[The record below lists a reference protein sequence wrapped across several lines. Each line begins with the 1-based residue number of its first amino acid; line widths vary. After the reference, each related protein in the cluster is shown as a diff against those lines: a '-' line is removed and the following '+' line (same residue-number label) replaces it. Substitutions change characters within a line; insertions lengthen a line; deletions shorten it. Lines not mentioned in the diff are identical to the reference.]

1 MKNRYIIWM
10 LLMLCSSAIFAQN
23 KTPNS
28 GSIELKIIDAITK
41 KPIEFAVITI
51 QSKNIKKSKYSD
63 KNGNVIFDSICV
75 DNYSVEI
82 KFTGYQKH
90 IVKDISVFTNKTTIK
105 TIALE
110 YSNSSQEIV
119 IRDKAILI
127 DKDDPTQNSYRT
139 IQKKPTQ
146 NLNAIASYSR
156 GIDSRNGN
164 SVNIRGSRAENTA
177 YYIDGVRVSN
187 TDEPNNEPNNEQYQ
201 KVAEN
206 SFKITEKEPLSTFS
220 IDVDKASYANIRRYL
235 NNNSLPPKDAVR
247 VEEMINYFNYDIVLE
262 KSIHPF
268 IIKTEM
274 TNSPWD
280 VNKKLVHITLKAP
293 EINLSEA
300 PQNNLTFLIDVS
312 GSMSSSDKL
321 PLLIE
326 SMKLLIDKM
335 RADDKISI
343 VVYAGAAGLVL
354 SPTSGKDKE
363 NIYSALD
370 KLEAGG
376 STAGGQGIELAYKIA
391 KENFITNGNNR
402 IILATDGDF
411 NVGIYNIND
420 LTKLIEQKRET
431 GIYLSVLGFGT
442 GNINDVTMET
452 LADKGNGNYNYIDGI
467 LEGKKVLVNEL
478 GGTLYTVAKDV
489 KIQIEFNPKYVKLYK
504 LIGYEN
510 RMLATE
516 DFNNDKKDAGELG
529 AGHCVTAIYE
539 IITNAS
545 ATSSIDSLKYQQTSL
560 TTLANGD
567 EMMNLKVRYKKLN
580 DTNSIK
586 FEMPVKYN
594 AQPFELAS
602 NEMKFAV
609 SVALFGLKLR
619 TSESVNKVTYNE
631 IIKIGKAAKGN
642 DDNGYRAE
650 FIKLVET
657 AQLLAKRGSE

>member
-1 MKNRYIIWM
+1 
-10 LLMLCSSAIFAQN
+10 MLCSSAIFAQN

-28 GSIELKIIDAITK
+28 GSLEFKIIDAVTK
-41 KPIEFAVITI
+41 KPIEFAIIII
-51 QSKNIKKSKYSD
+51 QSTTYKKSQPSD
-63 KNGNVIFDSICV
+63 KNGEVKFDSLTAGKYEAMISFV
-75 DNYSVEI
+75 
-82 KFTGYQKH
+82 GYRKLMLT
-90 IVKDISVFTNKTTIK
+90 DISINAGKITSR

-110 YSNSSQEIV
+110 SNTATQLHALM
-119 IRDKAILI
+119 IRDKVQLI
-127 DKDDPTQNSYRT
+127 DKDDPTQNSFRK
-139 IQKKPTQ
+139 IQNNPKQ
-146 NLNAIASYSR
+146 NLNSIAGVSR

-164 SVNIRGSRAENTA
+164 SVNIRGSRSDNTA
-177 YYIDGVRVSN
+177 YYIDGFRVSN
-187 TDEPNNEPNNEQYQ
+187 TNETNSEQYQ

-206 SFKITEKEPLSTFS
+206 SFKITAQEPLSTFS

-235 NNNSLPPKDAVR
+235 NDNSLPPKDAVR
-247 VEEMINYFNYDIVLE
+247 VEEMINYFNYDIALE

-268 IIKTEM
+268 VLKTEM
-274 TNSPWD
+274 SNSPWD
-280 VNKKLVHITLKAP
+280 VNKKLVHITLKAH

-312 GSMSSSDKL
+312 GSMNSNDKL

-326 SMKLLIDKM
+326 SMKLLIEKM
-335 RADDKISI
+335 RPEDKISI

-354 SPTSGKDKE
+354 SPTSGKDKAK
-363 NIYSALD
+363 IYNALD

-391 KENFITNGNNR
+391 KENFIAKGNNR

-452 LADKGNGNYNYIDGI
+452 LADKGNGNYNYIDGV
-467 LEGKKVLVNEL
+467 LEGKKVLVSEL

-609 SVALFGLKLR
+609 SVALFGMKLR

-631 IIKIGKAAKGN
+631 IIKIGKAAKGS

>member
-23 KTPNS
+23 KTPNH
-28 GSIELKIIDAITK
+28 GSLELKIIDAVTK
-41 KPIEFAVITI
+41 KPIEFAIIII
-51 QSKNIKKSKYSD
+51 QSTTYKKSQPSD
-63 KNGNVIFDSICV
+63 KNGEVKFDSLASGKYDAMISFV
-75 DNYSVEI
+75 
-82 KFTGYQKH
+82 GYRKLMLT
-90 IVKDISVFTNKTTIK
+90 DIPINADKITSR

-110 YSNSSQEIV
+110 SNTATQLHALM
-119 IRDKAILI
+119 IRDKAQLI

-139 IQKKPTQ
+139 IQNNPTQ
-146 NLNAIASYSR
+146 NLNAIAGYSR

-164 SVNIRGSRAENTA
+164 SVNIRGSRSDNTA

-187 TDEPNNEPNNEQYQ
+187 TNETNSEQYQ

-206 SFKITEKEPLSTFS
+206 SFKITAQEPLSTFS

-235 NNNSLPPKDAVR
+235 NDNSLPPKDAVR
-247 VEEMINYFNYDIVLE
+247 IEEMINYFNYDIALE

-268 IIKTEM
+268 VLKTEM
-274 TNSPWD
+274 ANSPWD

-293 EINLSEA
+293 EINLSEV

-312 GSMSSSDKL
+312 GSMNSNDKL

-326 SMKLLIDKM
+326 SMKLLIEKM
-335 RADDKISI
+335 RPEDKISI

-363 NIYSALD
+363 KIYSALD

-391 KENFITNGNNR
+391 KENFIAKGNNR

-467 LEGKKVLVNEL
+467 LEGKKVLVSEL

-539 IITNAS
+539 IITNNTS
-545 ATSSIDSLKYQQTSL
+545 ATSSVDSLKYQQTSL

>member
-1 MKNRYIIWM
+1 M
-10 LLMLCSSAIFAQN
+10 LLILCSSAIFAQN
-23 KTPNS
+23 KKIAK
-28 GSIELKIIDAITK
+28 GSLNIKVIDASSK
-41 KPIEFAVITI
+41 KPIESAAITI
-51 QSKNIKKSKYSD
+51 LSKTYKKSKLSD
-63 KNGNVIFDSICV
+63 KNGEVKFDSLTIGLYDAMV
-75 DNYSVEI
+75 SFVGFRKSKI
-82 KFTGYQKH
+82 IG
-90 IVKDISVFTNKTTIK
+90 ISVISNKISSRTI
-105 TIALE
+105 TLE
-110 YSNSSQEIV
+110 SSTVTQLSEVV
-119 IRDKAILI
+119 IRDKVQLI
-127 DKDDPTQNSYRT
+127 DKDEPTQNNFRV
-139 IQKKPTQ
+139 IQNKPTQ
-146 NLNAIASYSR
+146 NLNSIAGISR
-156 GIDSRNGN
+156 GIDSRNEN
-164 SVNIRGSRAENTA
+164 NINVRGSRSESTA
-177 YYIDGVRVSN
+177 YYIDGIRVSN
-187 TDEPNNEPNNEQYQ
+187 TNETNNEKYQ

-247 VEEMINYFNYDIVLE
+247 VEEMINYFNYDIALE
-262 KSIHPF
+262 KSTHPF

-274 TNSPWD
+274 ANSPWD

-326 SMKLLIDKM
+326 SMKLLIEKM

-354 SPTSGKDKE
+354 SPTSGKDKAK
-363 NIYSALD
+363 IYSALD

-376 STAGGQGIELAYKIA
+376 STAGGEGIELAYKIA
-391 KENFITNGNNR
+391 KENFIAKGNNR

-442 GNINDVTMET
+442 GNINDETMET

-539 IITNAS
+539 IITN
-545 ATSSIDSLKYQQTSL
+545 TSTTSNIDSLKYQQTSL

-567 EMMNLKVRYKKLN
+567 EMMNLKVRYKKPN

-586 FEMPVKYN
+586 FEIPVKYN
-594 AQPFELAS
+594 TQPFELAS

-609 SVALFGLKLR
+609 SVALFGMKLR

-650 FIKLVET
+650 FVKLVET
-657 AQLLAKRGSE
+657 AQLLAKRSSE

>member
-1 MKNRYIIWM
+1 MKNRYIFWM
-10 LLMLCSSAIFAQN
+10 LLMLCSSPIFAQN
-23 KTPNS
+23 KTPNH
-28 GSIELKIIDAITK
+28 GSLELKIIDAVTK
-41 KPIEFAVITI
+41 KPIEFAIIII
-51 QSKNIKKSKYSD
+51 QSTTYKKSQPSD
-63 KNGNVIFDSICV
+63 KNGEVKFDSLAAGKYDAMISFV
-75 DNYSVEI
+75 
-82 KFTGYQKH
+82 GYRKLMLTDVP
-90 IVKDISVFTNKTTIK
+90 INAGKITSRTI
-105 TIALE
+105 TLQSSTVTQLHALM
-110 YSNSSQEIV
+110 
-119 IRDKAILI
+119 IRDKAQLI
-127 DKDDPTQNSYRT
+127 DKDDPTQNSFRK
-139 IQKKPTQ
+139 IQNNPTQ

-164 SVNIRGSRAENTA
+164 SVNIRGSRSDNTA

-187 TDEPNNEPNNEQYQ
+187 TNETNSEQYQ

-206 SFKITEKEPLSTFS
+206 SFKITAQEPLSTFS

-247 VEEMINYFNYDIVLE
+247 VEEMINYFNYDIALE

-268 IIKTEM
+268 VLKTEM

-312 GSMSSSDKL
+312 GSMNSNDKL

-335 RADDKISI
+335 RPEDKISI

-354 SPTSGKDKE
+354 SPTSGKDKAK
-363 NIYSALD
+363 IYSALD

-391 KENFITNGNNR
+391 KVNFITNGNNR

-467 LEGKKVLVNEL
+467 LEGKKVLVSEL

-489 KIQIEFNPKYVKLYK
+489 KIQIEFNPKYVKLYR

-545 ATSSIDSLKYQQTSL
+545 ATSSIDSLKYQKTSL

-609 SVALFGLKLR
+609 SVALFGMKLR

-631 IIKIGKAAKGN
+631 IIKMGKAAKGN

-657 AQLLAKRGSE
+657 AQLLAKKDSE

>member
-1 MKNRYIIWM
+1 MKNRYIIWI

-23 KTPNS
+23 KTPNY
-28 GSIELKIIDAITK
+28 GSLELKIIDAVTK
-41 KPIEFAVITI
+41 KPIEFAIIII
-51 QSKNIKKSKYSD
+51 QSTTYKKSQPSD
-63 KNGNVIFDSICV
+63 KNGEVKFDSLAADKYDAMISFV
-75 DNYSVEI
+75 
-82 KFTGYQKH
+82 GYRKLMLT
-90 IVKDISVFTNKTTIK
+90 DIPINADKITSR

-110 YSNSSQEIV
+110 SNTATQLHALMIH
-119 IRDKAILI
+119 DKAQVI
-127 DKDDPTQNSYRT
+127 DKDDPTQNSFRK
-139 IQKKPTQ
+139 IQTKPTQ

-164 SVNIRGSRAENTA
+164 SVNIRGSRSDNTA

-187 TDEPNNEPNNEQYQ
+187 TNETNSEQYQ

-206 SFKITEKEPLSTFS
+206 SFKITAQEPLSTFS

-235 NNNSLPPKDAVR
+235 NDNSLPPKDAVR
-247 VEEMINYFNYDIVLE
+247 VEEMINYFNYDIALE

-268 IIKTEM
+268 VLKTEM
-274 TNSPWD
+274 ANSPWD

-312 GSMSSSDKL
+312 GSMNSIDKL

-326 SMKLLIDKM
+326 SMKLLIEKM
-335 RADDKISI
+335 RPEDKISI

-354 SPTSGKDKE
+354 SPTSGKDKAE
-363 NIYSALD
+363 IYSALD

-391 KENFITNGNNR
+391 KENFIAKGNNR

-420 LTKLIEQKRET
+420 LTKLIAQKRET

-467 LEGKKVLVNEL
+467 LEGKKVLVSEL
-478 GGTLYTVAKDV
+478 GGTIYTVAKDV

-539 IITNAS
+539 IITNTS

-586 FEMPVKYN
+586 FEIPVKYK

-609 SVALFGLKLR
+609 SVALFGMKLR

-657 AQLLAKRGSE
+657 AQLLAKKDSE

>member
-28 GSIELKIIDAITK
+28 GSLELKVIDSISK

-75 DNYSVEI
+75 DNYSVEV

-105 TIALE
+105 TIALG
-110 YSNSSQEIV
+110 YGKNLQEIV
-119 IRDKAILI
+119 ICDKAILI
-127 DKDDPTQNSYRT
+127 DKDEPTQNSFRK
-139 IQKKPTQ
+139 IQNNPTQ

-164 SVNIRGSRAENTA
+164 SVNIRGSRSDNTA
-177 YYIDGVRVSN
+177 YYIDGVRVSS
-187 TDEPNNEPNNEQYQ
+187 TNETNNEQYQ

-206 SFKITEKEPLSTFS
+206 SFKITAQEPLSTFS

-247 VEEMINYFNYDIVLE
+247 VEEMINYFNYDIALE

-268 IIKTEM
+268 VLKTEM
-274 TNSPWD
+274 ANSPWD

-312 GSMSSSDKL
+312 GSMNSNDKL

-326 SMKLLIDKM
+326 SMKLLIEKM
-335 RADDKISI
+335 RPEDKISI

-354 SPTSGKDKE
+354 SPTSGKDKAK
-363 NIYSALD
+363 IYSALD

-391 KENFITNGNNR
+391 KENFISNGNNR

-467 LEGKKVLVNEL
+467 LEGKKVLVSEL

-586 FEMPVKYN
+586 FEMLVKYN

-609 SVALFGLKLR
+609 SVALFGMKLR

-642 DDNGYRAE
+642 DDNGYRSE

-657 AQLLAKRGSE
+657 AQLLAKKDSE